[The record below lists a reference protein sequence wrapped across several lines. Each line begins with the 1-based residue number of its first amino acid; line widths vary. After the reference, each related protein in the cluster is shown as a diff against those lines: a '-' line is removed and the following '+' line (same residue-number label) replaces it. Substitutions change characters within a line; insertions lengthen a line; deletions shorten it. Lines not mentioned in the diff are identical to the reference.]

1 MKAFLE
7 TLQDRSLVC
16 DGAMGTML
24 YSQGVFINRCFDE
37 LNLSSPEMVR
47 KVHSAYVEAGAD
59 IIETNTFG
67 ANRHKLMMHG
77 LGEQLHEINV
87 EGARVAREAAGDSVY
102 VAGAIGPL
110 DIRIEPW
117 GKTSIDEARAV
128 FRAQAEALAEGGVDL
143 IILETFSD
151 MNEVYSAILG
161 VRDASDLPIVAQMTI
176 EDDGNNL
183 EGTPP
188 EVFGRRLDEWGAD
201 VIGLNCSV
209 GPQAMLDGLE
219 RLARITG
226 KKLAVQP
233 NAGRPR
239 NIEGR
244 NLYLCSPEYMAS
256 YTRKFVRYGAAI
268 VGGCCGTTPEH
279 IRAIRAAV
287 RSAEPAEQRTVISMA
302 DPIRPHPEAVPIEKK
317 SDIARK
323 LAAGEFVSMMEMVPP
338 PGHDLRTTL
347 ESAEKLKRAG
357 LDGVTIVEGARSSA
371 RMNPMSLAA
380 LVGKAARI
388 DTCIRYN
395 CRDHNLLGMQE
406 DLLGAYAMGVR
417 NLILVT
423 GNPPPKGMQGIHTN
437 ATAVFDVDSIG
448 LTHMVT
454 RLNRGVDV
462 GGKPIGPPTGFLVGI
477 MANPGAIDAE
487 REMKRLDY
495 KIEAGAEF
503 LVTPPVFDSVLLER
517 FVRKTEESGIPVI
530 AGLSPLASFRDAE
543 FIDNELPGF
552 SVPDALL
559 DRMRSAVTPE
569 AGRAEGIM
577 IAQEILKAI
586 EGMVSGVQLSAPS
599 DDYDRAIEVF
609 SVFGSKGAAS

>member
-543 FIDNELPGF
+543 FINNELPGF